1 VGSTTVKAVHVMELR
16 TALNDVYAA
25 AGRSVPTY
33 THATV
38 TSSTT
43 LITAVDIAELR
54 TAILALW

>member
-1 VGSTTVKAVHVMELR
+1 MKAVHVMELR